1 MLRRFSSK
9 FSRGKNEG
17 ANGVSNGVGK
27 PEVARK
33 RSSFM
38 PQRKEKEREKSN
50 QDDDLQAN
58 RGDVESAF
66 DKFAQ
71 LIHASNRPLP
81 TQSGDGAYLEHAEPT
96 GLMQDLKAIG
106 IKDVSTLMELM
117 KTKVKGE
124 LQDDKTM
131 LMEHVIQVCLPDG
144 VAMDSSMLTR
154 LKLVAGL
161 PGTSKTRVDLT
172 NSFLDELW
180 DSLQH
185 PPLSY
190 LGDQFTY
197 RSADG
202 SNNVRCSR
210 WAKVRANE
218 TWRTSC
224 ILIWERPTRL
234 THARSLPIP

>member
-9 FSRGKNEG
+9 FSKGKHEG
-17 ANGVSNGVGK
+17 ANGVSNGVSNGISNGVSNGVEK
-27 PEVARK
+27 PDIARK

-38 PQRKEKEREKSN
+38 PQRKEKEKERERERAKP
-50 QDDDLQAN
+50 DGHADHAAN

-66 DKFAQ
+66 EKFAQ

-96 GLMQDLKAIG
+96 GLMQDLKSLG
-106 IKDVSTLMELM
+106 IKDIATLKEVM
-117 KTKVKGE
+117 KKKVTGQ
-124 LQDDKTM
+124 LTDDKTY
-131 LMEHVIQVCLPDG
+131 LMEHVIQVCPSRRRRDG
-144 VAMDSSMLTR
+144 SILTR
-154 LKLVAGL
+154 GKLTAGL

-180 DSLQH
+180 NSLQH

-190 LGDQFTY
+190 LGDQFAY

-202 SNNVRCSR
+202 SNNVSHSR
-210 WAKVRANE
+210 M
-218 TWRTSC
+218 TQC
-224 ILIWERPTRL
+224 PG
-234 THARSLPIP
+234 